1 MGEKT
6 KEKSLL
12 RKKRKFL
19 KNFMNL
25 KKKEQISKI
34 RTCSNF
40 DIHTICECF
49 YNLLAGRL
57 CLDSKSKQK
66 IKKLLDP
73 IKKETRKLASPN
85 IDINKK
91 RKILLKPQVGR
102 GIISGL
108 ATVVGIVLP
117 AILSAIRK

>member
-1 MGEKT
+1 MGIT
-6 KEKSLL
+6 KEEKSLL
-12 RKKRKFL
+12 RRKRKFL
-19 KNFMNL
+19 KNFTNL

-57 CLDSKSKQK
+57 SLDSKSKRK
-66 IKKLLDP
+66 IRKTLDP
-73 IKKETRKLASPN
+73 IKIETRKLANPK
-85 IDINKK
+85 IDIGKK
-91 RKILLKPQVGR
+91 RKILSKPQVGR